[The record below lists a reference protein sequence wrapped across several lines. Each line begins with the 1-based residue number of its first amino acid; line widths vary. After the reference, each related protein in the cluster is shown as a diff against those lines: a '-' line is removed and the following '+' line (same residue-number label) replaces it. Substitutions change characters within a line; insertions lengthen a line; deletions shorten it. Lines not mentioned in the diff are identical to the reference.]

1 MFNTMLE
8 QLNKHFDHYSIH
20 ARFMPAFFICLPLVF
35 TTVAWYPD
43 SKTIF
48 GGIMTVLIS
57 FGVMSF
63 LSVIISNMG
72 NSIQRDYFYRWGG
85 APTTVLFMP
94 DNDEI
99 DQYTKK
105 RYFKWLNLKIPDLN
119 LSLDQDDKSDLQQK
133 IRSATNFLREYTRD
147 TKKYPAIYRDN
158 VAYVFSRNLV
168 AIKHVGLAMS
178 IISLVVNIAV
188 IFYPD
193 YFQLISGQNSTYSV
207 TFLGVAALTISVLS
221 IFLLLF
227 VVNES
232 FVKQRAY
239 RYARSL
245 LEICEMN

>member
-1 MFNTMLE
+1 VFKNMLE
-8 QLNKHFDHYSIH
+8 QLNKHFDHYSIN
-20 ARFMPAFFICLPLVF
+20 ALFMPAFFICLPLVF

-72 NSIQRDYFYRWGG
+72 NSIQRNYFNRWGG
-85 APTTVLFMP
+85 APIILLFMP

-105 RYFKWLNLKIPDLN
+105 RYFKWLNSKIPDLN

-147 TKKYPAIYRDN
+147 KKKYPAIYRDN
-158 VAYVFSRNLV
+158 VAYGFSRNLV
-168 AIKHVGLAMS
+168 AIKYVGLAMS
-178 IISLVVNIAV
+178 IISLVVNVAV

-207 TFLGVAALTISVLS
+207 TFLGVAALTVSVLS